1 MGKRKTCTRKA
12 YESSK
17 WCNSFTCR
25 KKSKTIGL
33 FTAQWS
39 RIDNTLHIMMYLKRI
54 MVIGVSFYTFLNC
67 YHRVTLEYTLS
78 KNCYHRL
85 EYTLSKKRLLKEIS
99 CAKHTQLKNLLFSC
113 LAIESLHL
121 ICWKIISIA
130 GCFNYLISSH
140 GFFHCPQK
148 PLLNIFTNKFDNGL

>member
-1 MGKRKTCTRKA
+1 
-12 YESSK
+12 
-17 WCNSFTCR
+17 
-25 KKSKTIGL
+25 
-33 FTAQWS
+33 
-39 RIDNTLHIMMYLKRI
+39 

-148 PLLNIFTNKFDNGL
+148 PLLNIFTNKFDNGLQFNSQTRCGLNAKCLRNLKINNTLAMSVMVM

>member
-33 FTAQWS
+33 LTAQWS
-39 RIDNTLHIMMYLKRI
+39 RIDNTLQIMMYLKRI

-67 YHRVTLEYTLS
+67 YHWVTLEYTL
-78 KNCYHRL
+78 
-85 EYTLSKKRLLKEIS
+85 LSKKRLLKEIS

-130 GCFNYLISSH
+130 RCFNYLISSH

>member
-1 MGKRKTCTRKA
+1 
-12 YESSK
+12 
-17 WCNSFTCR
+17 
-25 KKSKTIGL
+25 
-33 FTAQWS
+33 
-39 RIDNTLHIMMYLKRI
+39 MYLKRI

-67 YHRVTLEYTLS
+67 YHWVTLEYTL
-78 KNCYHRL
+78 
-85 EYTLSKKRLLKEIS
+85 LSKKRLLKEIS

-130 GCFNYLISSH
+130 RCFNYLISSH

-148 PLLNIFTNKFDNGL
+148 PLLNIFTNKFDNGLQSNSQTRCGLNAKCLRNLKINNTLAMSVMVM